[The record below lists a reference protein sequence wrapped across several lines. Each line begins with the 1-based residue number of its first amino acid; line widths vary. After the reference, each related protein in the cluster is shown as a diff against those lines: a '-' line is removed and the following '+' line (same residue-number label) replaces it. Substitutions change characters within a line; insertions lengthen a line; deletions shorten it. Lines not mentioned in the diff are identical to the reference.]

1 MKFSTIILLFFSVMF
16 LFIELAGSDT
26 SNSFDSKVEF
36 FKKALAEVS
45 DESSAVE
52 LKYLS
57 PLTINKE
64 YVEPI
69 ANRLKKA
76 EFYYQKGDYISS
88 GSLFYS
94 IVISRE
100 EKDAI
105 WEKAIFKLSESL
117 FRNRNYISASRYYEM
132 LLNEISNTKYKTE
145 CLKRLIS
152 ASYHLGEYSVAK
164 KYYSQFLEIGY
175 DISQDQELIY
185 YLGKSLFFDDQIE
198 ESKSVFLTQKSTSSF
213 YPQSLYFL
221 GTIFYKKGDPVKALG
236 YFEKVA
242 GITDGSKYY
251 KFQRIYEL
259 SILAA
264 ARITFEKGDLSKSVE
279 YYVLLDKKSEHFPEA
294 YYELCWT
301 YIKREEYGRA
311 VDALRL
317 IKYIAPDSIVSPRA
331 EILEGSLLIKLKKYG
346 EAMVIFD
353 SVVKKYS
360 SIRDELQSIDSK
372 SFSDSYRQS
381 RESLV
386 LSPYSPV
393 VRSLLKDNK
402 KFTNAMKLGDDV
414 SDLEREIAVVD
425 QLEKK
430 IGSIV
435 DNQNA
440 ASLFPPLKEGS
451 RSAIYL
457 QNRLASIRNDVTEFR
472 KEIAWSGLSEDDR
485 NEYLELEKKKNE
497 LSGILEK
504 NPIQPDQIEKDA
516 SDYAK
521 MIVDMEE
528 SLHLITIQTN
538 SLYDQLEAT
547 GIYYAR
553 EKKPSAS
560 GDKISERIDT
570 EKAEIKKIID
580 SLQKYKSEI
589 EQEKNRLVLGG
600 DIISRV
606 IIARNSLNVV
616 IEKQSEIL
624 ARSTSNIDDKTRI
637 IDGLLQDVQNI
648 DDDLGK
654 FYSKLNDAVKDIISK
669 IRVSYEQ
676 EKTNLN
682 EYKSELMEVKRD
694 INEIAS
700 LAMYSNISKVRSSFA
715 ELVLQ
720 ADLGIIDVAWEKKEE
735 NTADL
740 FKYRTQRALEIKS
753 LYLNMEDDTE

>member
-1 MKFSTIILLFFSVMF
+1 MRDILFKGILLTAVLFSFEINAVDQTDAFNNRMAY
-16 LFIELAGSDT
+16 LKKSLSDI
-26 SNSFDSKVEF
+26 KE
-36 FKKALAEVS
+36 
-45 DESSAVE
+45 ESSAIEV
-52 LKYLS
+52 KYLS

-64 YVEPI
+64 YVEPV
-69 ANRLKKA
+69 ANRMKKA
-76 EFYYQKGDYISS
+76 DFYYSKGDYISS

-100 EKDAI
+100 ERDEI
-105 WEKAIFKLSESL
+105 WEESVFKLSESL
-117 FRNRNYISASRYYEM
+117 FRNRNYISAVRYYEM
-132 LLNEISNTKYKTE
+132 LLTDISNTKYKAD
-145 CLKRLIS
+145 CLKRLIA
-152 ASYHLGEYSVAK
+152 ASYHLGEYYVAK
-164 KYYSQFLEIGY
+164 KYYAQFLEIGY

-185 YLGKSLFFDDQIE
+185 YLGKSLFFDNQIE
-198 ESKSVFLTQKSTSSF
+198 ESKNVFLTQKKDSTF

-221 GTIFYKKGDPVKALG
+221 GTIQYKKGDPVKALE

-242 GITDGSKYY
+242 GMQESEKYY
-251 KFQRIYEL
+251 KFQRVYEL

-264 ARITFEKGDLSKSVE
+264 ARIAFEQNDLSKSVK

-301 YIKREEYGRA
+301 YIKKEEYERA

-360 SIRDELQSIDSK
+360 TIKDELQSINSR

-381 RESLV
+381 RESFV
-386 LSPYSPV
+386 LSPFSPV

-414 SDLEREIAVVD
+414 SELEEEISRVG

-440 ASLFPPLKEGS
+440 ASLFPPLKDGS
-451 RSAIYL
+451 NSALML
-457 QNRLASIRNDVTEFR
+457 QNRLSAIRNELNELR
-472 KEIAWSGLSEDDR
+472 KETAWGGLSDQDR
-485 NEYLELEKKKNE
+485 KRYNDLEGEKKKLTDLIE
-497 LSGILEK
+497 SSPVSSE
-504 NPIQPDQIEKDA
+504 QIEKKTN
-516 SDYAK
+516 DYAK
-521 MIVDMEE
+521 MIVDLEE

-547 GIYYAR
+547 GIYYMR
-553 EKKPSAS
+553 EKRSAVPD
-560 GDKISERIDT
+560 DKISERIEI
-570 EKAEIKKIID
+570 EKSEIKKVIE
-580 SLQKYKSEI
+580 SLQAYKKEI

-600 DIISRV
+600 DMISRV
-606 IIARNSLNVV
+606 IIARNSLN
-616 IEKQSEIL
+616 IIIKKQNDIL
-624 ARSTSNIDDKTRI
+624 ASSDTVTSDKSAEI
-637 IDGLLQDVQNI
+637 EALLREIQDVDGDI
-648 DDDLGK
+648 GG
-654 FYSKLNDAVKDIISK
+654 FYSKLNDVVKGIISK

-676 EKTNLN
+676 EKNNLN
-682 EYKSELMEVKRD
+682 EYKSELLDVKRE
-694 INEIAS
+694 INEMAS
-700 LAMYSNISKVRSSFA
+700 LAMFSNISKVRSSFA

-720 ADLGIIDVAWEKKEE
+720 ADLGIIDVAWEKKED
-735 NTADL
+735 NSADL
-740 FKYRTQRALEIKS
+740 LKYRTQKALEIRS
-753 LYLNMEDDTE
+753 LYIDQEDEE

>member
-1 MKFSTIILLFFSVMF
+1 MKLSAVVFLYFVLVFFF
-16 LFIELAGSDT
+16 LELTAEDT
-26 SNSFDSKVEF
+26 SNSFDSKVDSLR
-36 FKKALAEVS
+36 KALNEVS
-45 DESSAVE
+45 QESLEIE

-64 YVEPI
+64 YVEPV
-69 ANRLKKA
+69 ANRLRKA

-100 EKDAI
+100 EKDSI
-105 WEKAIFKLSESL
+105 WEQAVYKLSESL
-117 FRNRNYISASRYYEM
+117 FRNKNYISAARYYEM
-132 LLNEISNTKYKTE
+132 LLTEVSDTKYKTE
-145 CLKRLIS
+145 CLKRLIAS
-152 ASYHLGEYSVAK
+152 SYHLGEYSVAK
-164 KYYSQFLEIGY
+164 KYYSKFLEIGY

-185 YLGKSLFFDDQIE
+185 YLGKSLFFDNQID
-198 ESKSVFLTQKSTSSF
+198 ESQNVFLTQKSTSSF

-221 GTIFYKKGDPVKALG
+221 GTIFYKKGDPVKALK
-236 YFEKVA
+236 YFEEIA
-242 GITDGSKYY
+242 GISDDNKFY

-264 ARITFEKGDLSKSVE
+264 ARISFEQGDFAKSVK
-279 YYVLLDKKSEHFPEA
+279 YYVLLDKKSEYFPEA

-301 YIKREEYGRA
+301 YIKKEEYGRA
-311 VDALRL
+311 VEALRL

-360 SIRDELQSIDSK
+360 SIKDELQLIDSK
-372 SFSDSYRQS
+372 SFSDSYRKS
-381 RESLV
+381 RESFV

-393 VRSLLKDNK
+393 VRSLLKNNK
-402 KFTNAMKLGDDV
+402 KFANAMKLGDDV
-414 SDLEREIAVVD
+414 ANLEEEIIMVD

-435 DNQNA
+435 NNQNA

-451 RSAIYL
+451 KSAIYL
-457 QNRLASIRNDVTEFR
+457 QNRLVSIRNDVTELK
-472 KEIAWSGLSEDDR
+472 KEIAWSGLSEEDR
-485 NEYLELEKKKNE
+485 TEYAELEKKKNE
-497 LSGILEK
+497 LSSILEK

-521 MIVDMEE
+521 MIINLEE
-528 SLHLITIQTN
+528 NLHLITIQTN

-547 GIYYAR
+547 GIYYLR
-553 EKKPSAS
+553 EKKASAA
-560 GDKISERIDT
+560 GDKISERINN
-570 EKAEIKKIID
+570 EKDEIKKIID
-580 SLQKYKSEI
+580 SLQQYKSEI

-600 DIISRV
+600 DIISRF
-606 IIARNSLNVV
+606 IISRNSLNFV
-616 IEKQSEIL
+616 IKKQSDIL
-624 ARSTSNIDDKTRI
+624 LRSTADVADKEQI
-637 IDGLLQDVQNI
+637 IDGLLKDTQKI
-648 DDDLGK
+648 DDDLGE
-654 FYSKLNDAVKDIISK
+654 FYSKLNDAVKDIIGK

-682 EYKSELMEVKRD
+682 EYKSELMDVKRE

-700 LAMYSNISKVRSSFA
+700 LAMYSNISKVRASFVD
-715 ELVLQ
+715 LVLQ

-740 FKYRTQRALEIKS
+740 LKYRTQRALEIKS
-753 LYLNMEDDTE
+753 LYLNTEDDAE

>member
-1 MKFSTIILLFFSVMF
+1 MRSNFSTVILVAIVLYFGGLYATDPFKTRMEYLKKS
-16 LFIELAGSDT
+16 LSDI
-26 SNSFDSKVEF
+26 KE
-36 FKKALAEVS
+36 
-45 DESSAVE
+45 ESSAIE

-57 PLTINKE
+57 PLTVNQE
-64 YVEPI
+64 YVEPV
-69 ANRLKKA
+69 ANRMKKA
-76 EFYYQKGDYISS
+76 DFYYKKGDYISS

-94 IVISRE
+94 IVISRDERDKVWE
-100 EKDAI
+100 EAV
-105 WEKAIFKLSESL
+105 FKLSESL
-117 FRNRNYISASRYYEM
+117 FRNKNYISAVRYYEM
-132 LLNEISNTKYKTE
+132 LLTDISNTEYKTE
-145 CLKRLIS
+145 CLKRLIA
-152 ASYHLGEYSVAK
+152 ASYHLGEYFVAK
-164 KYYSQFLEIGY
+164 KYYAQFLEIGY

-185 YLGKSLFFDDQIE
+185 YLGKSLFFDNQIE
-198 ESKSVFLTQKSTSSF
+198 ESENVFLTQKKDSTF

-221 GTIFYKKGDPVKALG
+221 GTIYYKKGSPAKALE

-242 GITDGSKYY
+242 NITENEKYY
-251 KFQRIYEL
+251 KFQRVYEL

-264 ARITFEKGDLSKSVE
+264 ARIAFEQNDLSKSVK

-301 YIKREEYGRA
+301 YIKKEEYARA
-311 VDALRL
+311 VEALRL

-360 SIRDELQSIDSK
+360 SIKNELQSIDSR

-381 RESLV
+381 RESFV

-402 KFTNAMKLGDDV
+402 KFTNAMRLGDDV
-414 SDLEREIAVVD
+414 SDLENEISRVE

-440 ASLFPPLKEGS
+440 ASLFPPLKDGS
-451 RSAIYL
+451 NSALML
-457 QNRLASIRNDVTEFR
+457 QNRLSSIRNELNELR
-472 KEIAWSGLSEDDR
+472 KETAWTSLSEQDKERYND
-485 NEYLELEKKKNE
+485 LEIEKKKLTDLIESSPVNSE
-497 LSGILEK
+497 
-504 NPIQPDQIEKDA
+504 QIEKRT

-521 MIVDMEE
+521 MIVDIEE

-547 GIYYAR
+547 GIYYRR
-553 EKKPSAS
+553 EKKSVS
-560 GDKISERIDT
+560 SDDKISERIEI
-570 EKAEIKKIID
+570 EKNEIKKVID
-580 SLQKYKSEI
+580 SLQAYKKEI

-600 DIISRV
+600 DMISRV
-606 IIARNSLNVV
+606 IIARNSLNIIIRKQNDILSSSTTVTQEKSAE
-616 IEKQSEIL
+616 IE
-624 ARSTSNIDDKTRI
+624 A
-637 IDGLLQDVQNI
+637 LLKDIQIV
-648 DDDLGK
+648 DDDIGR
-654 FYSKLNDAVKDIISK
+654 FYAKLNDVVKGIISK

-676 EKTNLN
+676 EKNNLN
-682 EYKSELMEVKRD
+682 EYKSELLDVKRE
-694 INEIAS
+694 INEMAA
-700 LAMYSNISKVRSSFA
+700 LAMFSNISKVKSSFA

-740 FKYRTQRALEIKS
+740 LKYKTQKALEIRS
-753 LYLNMEDDTE
+753 LYLDQEDEE

>member
-1 MKFSTIILLFFSVMF
+1 MRSEFLNGILLAALLLSVEINAEDHKDTF
-16 LFIELAGSDT
+16 NNRIEYLKKSLSDI
-26 SNSFDSKVEF
+26 K
-36 FKKALAEVS
+36 
-45 DESSAVE
+45 DESSAIE

-64 YVEPI
+64 YVEPVE
-69 ANRLKKA
+69 NRMKKA
-76 EFYYQKGDYISS
+76 DFYYSKGDYISS

-100 EKDAI
+100 ERDKI
-105 WEKAIFKLSESL
+105 WEEAVFKLSESL
-117 FRNRNYISASRYYEM
+117 FRNRNYISAVRYYEM
-132 LLNEISNTKYKTE
+132 LLSDISNTKYKTE
-145 CLKRLIS
+145 CLKRLIA
-152 ASYHLGEYSVAK
+152 ASYHLGEYYVAK

-185 YLGKSLFFDDQIE
+185 YLGKSLFFDNQIE
-198 ESKSVFLTQKSTSSF
+198 ESKNVFFTQKKDSTF

-221 GTIFYKKGDPVKALG
+221 GTIQYKNGDLVKALE

-242 GITDGSKYY
+242 GMQESEKYY
-251 KFQRIYEL
+251 KFQRVYEL

-264 ARITFEKGDLSKSVE
+264 ARIAFEQNDLSKSVK

-301 YIKREEYGRA
+301 YIKKEEYARA

-360 SIRDELQSIDSK
+360 SIKNELQSIDSR
-372 SFSDSYRQS
+372 SFSESYRQS
-381 RESLV
+381 RESFV
-386 LSPYSPV
+386 LSPFSPV

-402 KFTNAMKLGDDV
+402 KFTNAMRLGDDV
-414 SDLEREIAVVD
+414 SELESEIARVE

-435 DNQNA
+435 DNKNA
-440 ASLFPPLKEGS
+440 ASLFPPLKDGS
-451 RSAIYL
+451 NSALML
-457 QNRLASIRNDVTEFR
+457 QNRLSAIGNELNELR
-472 KEIAWSGLSEDDR
+472 KEAAWEGLSEQDR
-485 NEYLELEKKKNE
+485 KRYNDLESEKKKLADLIE
-497 LSGILEK
+497 SS
-504 NPIQPDQIEKDA
+504 PISSEQIEKKTT
-516 SDYAK
+516 DYAK
-521 MIVDMEE
+521 MIVDLEE

-547 GIYYAR
+547 GIYYMR
-553 EKKPSAS
+553 EKKSAVPD
-560 GDKISERIDT
+560 DKISERIKS
-570 EKAEIKKIID
+570 EKNEIKKVVE
-580 SLQKYKSEI
+580 SLQAYKKEI

-600 DIISRV
+600 DLISRV
-606 IIARNSLNVV
+606 IIARNSLN
-616 IEKQSEIL
+616 IIIKKQNDIL
-624 ARSTSNIDDKTRI
+624 ASSNAVTPERSAEIEA
-637 IDGLLQDVQNI
+637 LLKEINDVDSDI
-648 DDDLGK
+648 GG
-654 FYSKLNDAVKDIISK
+654 FYSKLNDVVKNIISK

-676 EKTNLN
+676 EINNLN
-682 EYKSELMEVKRD
+682 EYKSDLLDIKRE
-694 INEIAS
+694 INEMAT
-700 LAMYSNISKVRSSFA
+700 LAMFSNISKVKSSFA

-740 FKYRTQRALEIKS
+740 LKFRTQKALEIRS
-753 LYLNMEDDTE
+753 LYFDQEDEE

>member
-1 MKFSTIILLFFSVMF
+1 MRTILFKSILLTVVLFS
-16 LFIELAGSDT
+16 IEIEAVDQADTFNNRMAYLKKSLSDI
-26 SNSFDSKVEF
+26 KE
-36 FKKALAEVS
+36 
-45 DESSAVE
+45 ESSAIE

-64 YVEPI
+64 YVEPV
-69 ANRLKKA
+69 ANRMKKA
-76 EFYYQKGDYISS
+76 DFYYSKGDYISS

-100 EKDAI
+100 DRDKI
-105 WEKAIFKLSESL
+105 WEEAVFKLSESL
-117 FRNRNYISASRYYEM
+117 FRNRNYISAVRYYEM
-132 LLNEISNTKYKTE
+132 LLTDISNTKYKTE
-145 CLKRLIS
+145 CLKRLIA
-152 ASYHLGEYSVAK
+152 ASYHLGEYYVAK
-164 KYYSQFLEIGY
+164 KYYAQFLEIGY

-185 YLGKSLFFDDQIE
+185 YLGKSLFFDNQIE
-198 ESKSVFLTQKSTSSF
+198 ESKNVFLTQKKESTF

-221 GTIFYKKGDPVKALG
+221 GTIQYKKGDAAKALE

-242 GITDGSKYY
+242 GMQESEKYY
-251 KFQRIYEL
+251 KFQRVYEL

-264 ARITFEKGDLSKSVE
+264 ARIAFEQNDLSKSVK

-301 YIKREEYGRA
+301 YIKKEEYERA

-360 SIRDELQSIDSK
+360 TIKDELQSINSK

-381 RESLV
+381 RESFV
-386 LSPYSPV
+386 LSPFSPV

-414 SDLEREIAVVD
+414 SELEEEISRVE

-440 ASLFPPLKEGS
+440 ASLFPPLKDGS
-451 RSAIYL
+451 NSALML
-457 QNRLASIRNDVTEFR
+457 QNRLSAIRSELNELR
-472 KEIAWSGLSEDDR
+472 KETAWGGLSDQDR
-485 NEYLELEKKKNE
+485 KRYNDLEGEKKKLTDLIE
-497 LSGILEK
+497 SSPVSSE
-504 NPIQPDQIEKDA
+504 QIEKKTN
-516 SDYAK
+516 DYAK
-521 MIVDMEE
+521 MIVDLEE

-547 GIYYAR
+547 GIYYMR
-553 EKKPSAS
+553 EKKSTLPD
-560 GDKISERIDT
+560 DKISERIEI
-570 EKAEIKKIID
+570 EKNEIKKVIE
-580 SLQKYKSEI
+580 SLQAYKKEI

-600 DIISRV
+600 DMISRV
-606 IIARNSLNVV
+606 IIARNSLN
-616 IEKQSEIL
+616 IIIKKQNDILASSDTVTSERSSEIEAML
-624 ARSTSNIDDKTRI
+624 MEI
-637 IDGLLQDVQNI
+637 QDVDGDI
-648 DDDLGK
+648 GG
-654 FYSKLNDAVKDIISK
+654 FYSKLNDVVKGIISK

-676 EKTNLN
+676 EKNNLN
-682 EYKSELMEVKRD
+682 EYKSELLDVKRE
-694 INEIAS
+694 INEMAS
-700 LAMYSNISKVRSSFA
+700 LAMFSNISKVKSSFA

-740 FKYRTQRALEIKS
+740 LKYRTQKALEIRS
-753 LYLNMEDDTE
+753 LYIDQEDEE

>member
-1 MKFSTIILLFFSVMF
+1 MRDILFKGILLTAVLFSFEINAVDQTDAFNNRMAY
-16 LFIELAGSDT
+16 LKKSLSDI
-26 SNSFDSKVEF
+26 KE
-36 FKKALAEVS
+36 
-45 DESSAVE
+45 ESSAIEV
-52 LKYLS
+52 KYLS

-64 YVEPI
+64 YVEPV
-69 ANRLKKA
+69 ANRMKKA
-76 EFYYQKGDYISS
+76 DFYYSKGDYISS

-100 EKDAI
+100 ERDDI
-105 WEKAIFKLSESL
+105 WEESVFKLSESL
-117 FRNRNYISASRYYEM
+117 FRNRNYISAVRYYEM
-132 LLNEISNTKYKTE
+132 LLTDISNTKYKTD
-145 CLKRLIS
+145 CLKRLIA
-152 ASYHLGEYSVAK
+152 ASYHLGEYYVAK
-164 KYYSQFLEIGY
+164 KYYAQFLEIGY

-185 YLGKSLFFDDQIE
+185 YLGKSLFFDNQIE
-198 ESKSVFLTQKSTSSF
+198 ESKNVFLTQKKDSTF

-221 GTIFYKKGDPVKALG
+221 GTIQYKKGDSVKALE

-242 GITDGSKYY
+242 GMQESEKYY
-251 KFQRIYEL
+251 KFQRVYEL

-264 ARITFEKGDLSKSVE
+264 ARIAFEQNDLSKSVK

-301 YIKREEYGRA
+301 YIKKEEYERA

-360 SIRDELQSIDSK
+360 TIKDELQSINSR

-381 RESLV
+381 RESFV
-386 LSPYSPV
+386 LSPFSPV

-414 SDLEREIAVVD
+414 SELEEEISRVE

-440 ASLFPPLKEGS
+440 ASLFPPLKDGS
-451 RSAIYL
+451 NSALML
-457 QNRLASIRNDVTEFR
+457 QNRLSAIRNELNELR
-472 KEIAWSGLSEDDR
+472 KETAWGGLSDQDR
-485 NEYLELEKKKNE
+485 KRYNDLEGEKKKLTDLIE
-497 LSGILEK
+497 SSPVSSE
-504 NPIQPDQIEKDA
+504 QIEKKTN
-516 SDYAK
+516 DYAK
-521 MIVDMEE
+521 MIVDLEE

-547 GIYYAR
+547 GIYYMR
-553 EKKPSAS
+553 EKRSTVPD
-560 GDKISERIDT
+560 DKISERIEI
-570 EKAEIKKIID
+570 EKSEIKKVIE
-580 SLQKYKSEI
+580 SLQAYKKEI

-600 DIISRV
+600 DMISRV
-606 IIARNSLNVV
+606 IIARNSLN
-616 IEKQSEIL
+616 IIIKKQNDIL
-624 ARSTSNIDDKTRI
+624 ASSDTVTADRSAEIEA
-637 IDGLLQDVQNI
+637 LLREIQDVDGDI
-648 DDDLGK
+648 GG
-654 FYSKLNDAVKDIISK
+654 FYSKLNDVVKGIISK

-676 EKTNLN
+676 EKNNLN
-682 EYKSELMEVKRD
+682 EYKSELLDVKRE
-694 INEIAS
+694 INEMAS
-700 LAMYSNISKVRSSFA
+700 LAMFSNISKVRSSFA

-735 NTADL
+735 NSADL
-740 FKYRTQRALEIKS
+740 LKYRTQKALEIRS
-753 LYLNMEDDTE
+753 LYIDQEDEE